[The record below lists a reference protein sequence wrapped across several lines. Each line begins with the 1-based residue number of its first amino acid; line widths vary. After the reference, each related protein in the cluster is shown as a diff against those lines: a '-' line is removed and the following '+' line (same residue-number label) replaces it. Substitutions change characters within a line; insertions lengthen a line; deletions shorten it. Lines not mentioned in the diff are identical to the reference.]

1 MKQFD
6 FFAGKQLAGKQLSGR
21 QVSRRQL
28 LAGTAALGSVFAA
41 AGLTGCG
48 GTASAAAVRD
58 IAFWHL
64 LSGGDGIKMQA
75 MISAANEANPG
86 FKVHPTVLAWGPP
99 YYTKLAMASAG
110 GRPPELAIMHA
121 SRVPGYAPGGLIDP
135 WDMSLLAEHGV
146 TAEASLRGSGTRAS
160 TTARC
165 SPSHW
170 TLTPSS
176 CSTTRTSP
184 ARQEFSPSNGQ
195 LQEVSSPQDFLAMA
209 REMQKVTQAHG
220 LSFGYL
226 GSGSQMWRLFY
237 TLYKQHGADM
247 ELTPGQPMKAD
258 RDAAVESLEFMAS
271 LFDDTVAA
279 KSGDIGTGIAEFGRG
294 GSGMLFS
301 GVWELPTFKKAEL
314 PVDAATIPTLY
325 GTPASYAD
333 SHSFVLP
340 RQLNVDDGKRRD
352 VYKFVSDILKG
363 SLTWA
368 EAGHIPA
375 YQPIVQS
382 QAYRELTPQIH
393 YANAA
398 DIIAYDPRPGSAARA
413 RTGRPTL
420 RKTCRTYSSAATRQ
434 PTAGTPL
441 CGAPTPFFPGPTRS
455 EATERQRSPR

>member
-6 FFAGKQLAGKQLSGR
+6 FFAGRQLSGR

-28 LAGTAALGSVFAA
+28 LAGTAALGSVLAA

-75 MISAANEANPG
+75 MISAANGANPA
-86 FKVHPTVLAWGPP
+86 FRVHPTVLAWGPP

-135 WDMSLLAEHGV
+135 WDLSLLAEHGV
-146 TAEASLRGSGTRAS
+146 TAESFAPRIWDKSQHDGKVFSIALD
-160 TTARC
+160 
-165 SPSHW
+165 SHPFVMFYN
-170 TLTPSS
+170 TDIAGKAGLL
-176 CSTTRTSP
+176 
-184 ARQEFSPSNGQ
+184 AANGQ
-195 LQEVSSPQDFLAMA
+195 LQEVTSPQDFLAMA

-258 RDAAVESLEFMAS
+258 REAAVESLEFMAS

-279 KSGDIGTGIAEFGRG
+279 KSGDIGTGIAEFARG

-340 RQLNVDDGKRRD
+340 RQLNVDDEKRHD
-352 VYKFVSDILKG
+352 VYKFVSDLLKG
-363 SLTWA
+363 SLSWA

-398 DIIAYDPRPGSAARA
+398 DIIAYDPEAWFSGSGSDWQTYFAENVQNVLLGRDKAADGWDAFVRRTNTLLSRPN
-413 RTGRPTL
+413 PV
-420 RKTCRTYSSAATRQ
+420 
-434 PTAGTPL
+434 
-441 CGAPTPFFPGPTRS
+441 
-455 EATERQRSPR
+455 